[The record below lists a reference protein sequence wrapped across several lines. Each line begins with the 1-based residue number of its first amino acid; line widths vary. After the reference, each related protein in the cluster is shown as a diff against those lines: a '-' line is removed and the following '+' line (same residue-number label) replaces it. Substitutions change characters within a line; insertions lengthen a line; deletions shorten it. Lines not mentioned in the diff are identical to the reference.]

1 MKEYSFVFKMDDN
14 LEKYYRNKSD
24 DVKLQ
29 AMKKRIQAIQDIIMK
44 FENFLN
50 QIISPK
56 KGFQKPEIGYFTSL
70 YLKRIH

>member
-1 MKEYSFVFKMDDN
+1 VIKAIKEYKEVSKIMKEYSFVFKMDDN

-50 QIISPK
+50 
-56 KGFQKPEIGYFTSL
+56 
-70 YLKRIH
+70 

>member
-1 MKEYSFVFKMDDN
+1 MIKAIKEYKEVSKIMKEYSFVFKMDDN

-50 QIISPK
+50 
-56 KGFQKPEIGYFTSL
+56 
-70 YLKRIH
+70 